1 MPSWMYFVLALAGL
15 LAGYCV
21 YGAIVEKVF
30 GPDPNRPTPAC
41 KMPDGVDYVEM
52 SPTKV
57 FLIQLLNIA
66 GLGPVFG
73 PILGALYGP
82 IALLWV
88 VIGCVFAGAVHDYF
102 SGMLSVRYNGKS
114 VPDIVGYNLGDL
126 IKKLMRVFAVVL
138 LILVGVV
145 FVAGPAGLLSQL
157 TGMHSMLFVAIIFA
171 YYFLATILPVDK
183 IIGRIYPFFAV
194 LLVFMAV
201 GLLSALAFK
210 GYTFY
215 SNIEWTMHSPS
226 GLPAWPLVFITIACG
241 ACSGFHATQS
251 PLMARCINNEKHG
264 RKIFYGAMIAEGVI
278 GLIWVTLGMSFYS
291 DTAAL
296 AAALGPKGNA
306 ALVVNNISVEL
317 LGVFG
322 GALAVLGVVVLP
334 VTSGD
339 TAFRSARLVL
349 ADWFHIE
356 QKSIKGR
363 LTLCIPVLGIGA
375 ILGVG
380 NALGKIDYTIIW
392 RYFSWTNQTLAMIVL
407 WAASMYLFYEKKN
420 YWITA
425 VPATFM
431 SAVSITYFM
440 LGNECLGQFLN
451 HKTADGA
458 VVYNTAVAYPVGIIA
473 AALFLGIFLYSIKK
487 RDVKPQYE
495 TLGK

>member
-52 SPTKV
+52 SPSKV

-183 IIGRIYPFFAV
+183 IIGRVYPFFAV

-201 GLLSALAFK
+201 GLLGALAFK

-339 TAFRSARLVL
+339 TAFRAARLTI
-349 ADWFHIE
+349 ADAIGYDQRPQEPPDDSRPAVCRGRRFELHSLWDAVALLRICQPGPRRHHVVGC
-356 QKSIKGR
+356 GR
-363 LTLCIPVLGIGA
+363 LL
-375 ILGVG
+375 
-380 NALGKIDYTIIW
+380 
-392 RYFSWTNQTLAMIVL
+392 
-407 WAASMYLFYEKKN
+407 AASRQVPLDCLRARLLHDCRERRVYL
-420 YWITA
+420 
-425 VPATFM
+425 
-431 SAVSITYFM
+431 
-440 LGNECLGQFLN
+440 L
-451 HKTADGA
+451 
-458 VVYNTAVAYPVGIIA
+458 
-473 AALFLGIFLYSIKK
+473 
-487 RDVKPQYE
+487 
-495 TLGK
+495 

>member
-183 IIGRIYPFFAV
+183 IIGRVYPFFAV
-194 LLVFMAV
+194 L
-201 GLLSALAFK
+201 
-210 GYTFY
+210 
-215 SNIEWTMHSPS
+215 
-226 GLPAWPLVFITIACG
+226 LVFITIACG

-339 TAFRSARLVL
+339 TAFRAARLTI
-349 ADWFHIE
+349 ADAIGYDQRPH
-356 QKSIKGR
+356 KNR
-363 LTLCIPVLGIGA
+363 LMIAVPLFVVGVALNFIPFGML
-375 ILGVG
+375 
-380 NALGKIDYTIIW
+380 W
-392 RYFSWTNQTLAMIVL
+392 RYFGFANQALAAIML
-407 WAASMYLFYEKKN
+407 WAAAAYLLHRGKFH
-420 YWITA
+420 WIASVPACFMTA
-425 VPATFM
+425 V
-431 SAVSITYFM
+431 SAVYICF
-440 LGNECLGQFLN
+440 E
-451 HKTADGA
+451 KTMGFGMS
-458 VVYNTAVAYPVGIIA
+458 YELSNIVGIAIA
-473 AALFLGIFLYSIKK
+473 LICFALLLTAGRKVQPTDDLS
-487 RDVKPQYE
+487 V
-495 TLGK
+495 

>member
-145 FVAGPAGLLSQL
+145 FVAGPAGLIYYI
-157 TGMHSMLFVAIIFA
+157 VAT
-171 YYFLATILPVDK
+171 LLPVDK
-183 IIGRIYPFFAV
+183 IIGRVYPFFAV

-201 GLLSALAFK
+201 GLLGALAFK

-339 TAFRSARLVL
+339 TAFRAARLTI
-349 ADWFHIE
+349 ADAIGYDQRPH
-356 QKSIKGR
+356 KNR
-363 LTLCIPVLGIGA
+363 LMIAVPLFVVGVALNFIPFGML
-375 ILGVG
+375 
-380 NALGKIDYTIIW
+380 W
-392 RYFSWTNQTLAMIVL
+392 RYFGFANQALAAIML
-407 WAASMYLFYEKKN
+407 WAAAAYLLHRGKFH
-420 YWITA
+420 WIASVPACFMTA
-425 VPATFM
+425 V
-431 SAVSITYFM
+431 SAVYICF
-440 LGNECLGQFLN
+440 E
-451 HKTADGA
+451 KTMGFGMS
-458 VVYNTAVAYPVGIIA
+458 YELSNIVGIAIA
-473 AALFLGIFLYSIKK
+473 LICFALLLTAGRKVQPTDDLS
-487 RDVKPQYE
+487 V
-495 TLGK
+495 